1 MPLDDLLDRGAG
13 SGDGELGVAV
23 QTRWFGVGAICPW
36 VEPGVGAVATQSFV
50 EPAYGPR
57 ALALLREGTSPEDAL
72 ARLLA
77 ADTDREVRQVGVV
90 DASGRTATHTGSRCV
105 AAALHAVGDGVSC
118 QANMMARDT
127 VPAAML
133 AAYEGA
139 PGDLPERLFTAL
151 RAAEDEGGDIRGR
164 QSAVLLVA
172 PGRESAIAAPG
183 APVKGADAMEPWH
196 RRIDLRVD
204 DAVAPLDELARL
216 LRFARG
222 QEALDLAD
230 AREAAGDAV
239 GVLDAY
245 RAAVRLVPEDDQIAW
260 MAGARLVAAGA
271 LDEAVPLL
279 RRAAKAM
286 PTGPTPADGAAATHG
301 ERPRSSRGWSRY
313 TPERRRLRTAGD
325 GETGGRDYP
334 PE

>member
-1 MPLDDLLDRGAG
+1 MTYSIVALDRAT
-13 SGDGELGVAV
+13 GELGVAV

-57 ALALLREGTSPEDAL
+57 ALALLREGVSPEDAL

-77 ADTDREVRQVGVV
+77 ADPDREVRQVGVV
-90 DASGRTATHTGSRCV
+90 DAAGRTATHTGSRCV

-133 AAYEGA
+133 AAYERA
-139 PGDLPERLFTAL
+139 TGDLPDRLFAAL

-172 PGRESAIAAPG
+172 PGPGSAIAAPG
-183 APVKGADAMEPWH
+183 APVPGSKAMEQWR

-230 AREAAGDAV
+230 AREAAGDAA
-239 GVLDAY
+239 GALDAY

-260 MAGARLVAAGA
+260 MAGAQLVAAGA
-271 LDEAVPLL
+271 VDEGVPLL
-279 RRAAKAM
+279 RRAAEAM
-286 PTGPTPADGAAATHG
+286 PTWPEHTRRTAAAGHMTA
-301 ERPRSSRGWSRY
+301 EAA
-313 TPERRRLRTAGD
+313 TRLARLVEA
-325 GETGGRDYP
+325 P
-334 PE
+334 A

>member
-1 MPLDDLLDRGAG
+1 MTYSIVALDRAT
-13 SGDGELGVAV
+13 GELGVAV

-57 ALALLREGTSPEDAL
+57 TLALLRDGASPKDAL

-77 ADTDREVRQVGVV
+77 ADDDRAVRQVGVV
-90 DASGRTATHTGSRCV
+90 DAAGRTAAHTGSRCV
-105 AAALHAVGDGVSC
+105 SAALHAVGDAVSC

-127 VPAAML
+127 VPSAML
-133 AAYEGA
+133 HTYEGA
-139 PGDLPERLFTAL
+139 AGDLPDRLMAAL

-172 PGRESAIAAPG
+172 PGRGSTIAAPG
-183 APVKGADAMEPWH
+183 APVPGAEAMEPW
-196 RRIDLRVD
+196 RLRMNLRVD
-204 DAVAPLDELARL
+204 DAAAPLDELARL

-230 AREAAGDAV
+230 AREAAGDPA

-245 RAAVRLVPEDDQIAW
+245 RTAVRLVPEDDQIAW
-260 MAGARLVAAGA
+260 MAGARLIAAGA
-271 LDEAVPLL
+271 LDEGLPLV
-279 RRAAKAM
+279 RRAAAAM
-286 PTGPTPADGAAATHG
+286 PTWPEHSRRMAAAGHI
-301 ERPRSSRGWSRY
+301 
-313 TPERRRLRTAGD
+313 TAKAAAKLAALVKV
-325 GETGGRDYP
+325 P
-334 PE
+334 A

>member
-1 MPLDDLLDRGAG
+1 MTYSIVALDRAT
-13 SGDGELGVAV
+13 GELGVAV

-57 ALALLREGTSPEDAL
+57 TLALLRDGVPPEDAL

-77 ADTDREVRQVGVV
+77 ADDDREVRQVGIV
-90 DASGRTATHTGSRCV
+90 DAAGRTAAHTGSRCV
-105 AAALHAVGDGVSC
+105 AGALHAVGDAVSC

-133 AAYEGA
+133 AAYEQS
-139 PGDLPERLFTAL
+139 PGDLPDRLMAAL

-172 PGRESAIAAPG
+172 PGRGSTIAAPG
-183 APVKGADAMEPWH
+183 APVPGAEAMEPW
-196 RRIDLRVD
+196 RLRMNLRVD
-204 DAVAPLDELARL
+204 DAAAPLDELARL

-230 AREAAGDAV
+230 AREAAGDPA

-260 MAGARLVAAGA
+260 MAGARLIAAGA
-271 LDEAVPLL
+271 LDEGLPLV
-279 RRAAKAM
+279 RRAAAAM
-286 PTGPTPADGAAATHG
+286 PTWPEHTRRMAAAGHIT
-301 ERPRSSRGWSRY
+301 EEAAAQLAALVEVP
-313 TPERRRLRTAGD
+313 A
-325 GETGGRDYP
+325 
-334 PE
+334 

>member
-1 MPLDDLLDRGAG
+1 MTYSIVALDRA
-13 SGDGELGVAV
+13 SGELGVAV

-57 ALALLREGTSPEDAL
+57 ALALLREGVSPEDAL

-77 ADTDREVRQVGVV
+77 ADPDREVRQVGVV
-90 DASGRTATHTGSRCV
+90 DAAGRTATHTGSRCV

-118 QANMMARDT
+118 QANMMASDT

-133 AAYEGA
+133 AAYERA
-139 PGDLPERLFTAL
+139 TGDLPDRLFAAL
-151 RAAEDEGGDIRGR
+151 PGGRGR
-164 QSAVLLVA
+164 GRRHPRPPVRGAA
-172 PGRESAIAAPG
+172 GRARPGLGDRRARRAG
-183 APVKGADAMEPWH
+183 ARVEAMEPWR

-204 DAVAPLDELARL
+204 DAAAPLDELARL

-230 AREAAGDAV
+230 AREKAGDAA

-260 MAGARLVAAGA
+260 MAGAQLVAAGA
-271 LDEAVPLL
+271 LEEGVPLL
-279 RRAAKAM
+279 RRAAEAM
-286 PTGPTPADGAAATHG
+286 PTWPEHTRRTAAAGHMTAEAAAQLAG
-301 ERPRSSRGWSRY
+301 LVGGSRLNDRPSWMTIG
-313 TPERRRLRTAGD
+313 
-325 GETGGRDYP
+325 
-334 PE
+334 